1 LLQNFLEFC
10 LQKNYFCSLH
20 DDNKS
25 EHGEAKH
32 NYTMNT
38 TKTIQSALIS
48 VFSKDGLEPIV
59 RKLHEQNVTLY
70 STGGTE
76 DFIKNLG
83 IPVVPVE
90 DVTSYPSILGGRVK
104 TLHPKIFGG
113 ILNRQDHEGDVQQ
126 MEEFNIPQIDLVI
139 VDLYPFEDTVV
150 SGASEADII
159 EKIDIGGISLI
170 RATAKNF
177 KDTVIVAS
185 VKEYAILLDLI
196 STQNGATTLEQRKLL
211 ATKAF
216 HVSSHY
222 DAAIFNYFN
231 TDETILKVSVAD
243 GQILRYGE
251 NPHQK
256 GFFFGDFDAMFT
268 KLHGKELSYNNL
280 LDVDAAVNLILEFKN
295 EGPTF
300 AILKHNNAC
309 GLASKNTMKE
319 AYLAAL
325 AGDPTSAFGGV
336 LIANGKID
344 VATANEINSLFC
356 EVVIAPCYDEEAIAV
371 LSEKKNRI
379 ILVQHDVALPQK
391 QIRTCLNGMLIQERN
406 DITDNKQSLKT
417 VTTLSPTAQEVEDL
431 IFASK
436 ICKNTKS
443 NTIVFAKNKTL
454 IASGTGQTSRVDALK
469 QAIEKATTFGFDLNG
484 AVMASDA
491 FFPFPDCV
499 EIAKHAGITAVIQP
513 GGSIKDELSINYCN
527 ENKVAMVFTGTRHF
541 KH

>member
-1 LLQNFLEFC
+1 MQLQ
-10 LQKNYFCSLH
+10 
-20 DDNKS
+20 
-25 EHGEAKH
+25 H
-32 NYTMNT
+32 NYNMNNA
-38 TKTIQSALIS
+38 KTILSALIS

-59 RKLHEQNVTLY
+59 RKLHEQKVTIY

-83 IPVVPVE
+83 IPVVAVE

-113 ILNRQDHEGDVQQ
+113 ILNRQDHEGDVKQ
-126 MEEFNIPQIDLVI
+126 MQEYDIPQIDLVI
-139 VDLYPFEDTVV
+139 VDLYPFEKTVA

-170 RATAKNF
+170 RAAAKNF

-185 VKEYAILLDLI
+185 VDQYSTLLELI
-196 STQNGATTLEQRKLL
+196 TNQNGVTTLEDRKMF

-222 DAAIFNYFN
+222 DTAIFNYFN
-231 TDETILKVSVAD
+231 TDDTYYKQSISG
-243 GQILRYGE
+243 GQVLRYGE

-280 LDVDAAVNLILEFKN
+280 LDVDAAVNLILEFKEN
-295 EGPTF
+295 EPTF

-309 GLASKNTMKE
+309 GLATKPTMKD
-319 AYLAAL
+319 AYLTAL

-344 VATANEINSLFC
+344 EATASEINQLFC
-356 EVVIAPCYDEEAIAV
+356 EVVIAPEFDQRAIEI

-379 ILVQHDVALPQK
+379 ILVQHDIDLPKTQV
-391 QIRTCLNGMLIQERN
+391 RTALNGLLVQDKN
-406 DITDNKQSLKT
+406 NITDNKAQLKT
-417 VTTLSPTAQEVEDL
+417 VTLTAPTAQEIDDL
-431 IFASK
+431 LFASK

-443 NTIVFAKNKTL
+443 NTIVLAKNQTL
-454 IASGTGQTSRVDALK
+454 IASGTGQTSRVDALN
-469 QAIEKATTFGFDLNG
+469 QAIEKAKTFGFDLHG

-499 EIAKHAGITAVIQP
+499 EIAKNAGITAVIQP
-513 GGSIKDELSINYCN
+513 GGSIKDQLSIDYCN